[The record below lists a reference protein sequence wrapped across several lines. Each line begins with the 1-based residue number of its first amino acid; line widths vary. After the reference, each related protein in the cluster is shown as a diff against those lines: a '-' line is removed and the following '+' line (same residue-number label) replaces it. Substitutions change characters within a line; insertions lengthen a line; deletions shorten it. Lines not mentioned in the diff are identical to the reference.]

1 MIVVMKADAT
11 TAQIEHMAQHISSLG
26 LTPQVIHGTHQTVI
40 AALGD
45 ERPGLTEVLEPGEG
59 VEKVLPIMAPYKRA
73 SSELKRERTVVKAR
87 GLEVGGTKVSV
98 IAGPCSVESEEQI
111 VAIARTLKQLGASA
125 LRGGAF
131 KPRTSPYS
139 FQGHKELG
147 LKMLA
152 VARAETGLA
161 IVTEVMAPEHVP
173 LVAEYADV
181 LQIGARNM
189 QNYQLLQAVGDSGKP
204 AMLKR
209 GMSATMEEF
218 LLAAEY
224 ILDRGNPNVMLC
236 ERGIR
241 TYEEHTRF
249 TLPLATVP
257 YLHDK
262 SHLPVVVD
270 PSHGTGKA
278 KLVAPMSK
286 AAVAAGADALIIE
299 VHDDPEHAVSDGPDD
314 HARRLRPAHGPVPP
328 DRRSGGSDDVTGLQW
343 GLATARGRVPPCR
356 RHSCRGGRGGATA
369 WPEPFRPAW
378 AGPRRTGRIP
388 RATRRP
394 PCRAPRPGRP

>member
-1 MIVVMKADAT
+1 VIVVMKPDAT
-11 TAQIEHMAQHISSLG
+11 TEQINHMVGHVSALG
-26 LTPQVIHGTHQTVI
+26 LTPQVIRGKHQTVI
-40 AALGD
+40 AAIGE
-45 ERPGLTEVLEPGEG
+45 ERPGLTEALEPGEG

-73 SSELKRERTVVKAR
+73 SSELKAERTVVRAR
-87 GLEVGGTKVSV
+87 GLEVGGNRVAV
-98 IAGPCSVESEEQI
+98 VAGPCSVESEEQI
-111 VAIARTLKQLGASA
+111 VGLAHRLKAKGATG

-139 FQGHKELG
+139 FQGHKEDG

-152 VARAETGLA
+152 AARAETGLA

-173 LVAEYADV
+173 MVAEYADV

-204 AMLKR
+204 ALLKR
-209 GMSATMEEF
+209 GMSATMDEF

-224 ILDRGNPNVMLC
+224 ILDRGNPNVLLC

-249 TLPLATVP
+249 TLPLASVP
-257 YLHDK
+257 YLHEK

-278 KLVAPMSK
+278 RLVTPMAQ
-286 AAVAAGADALIIE
+286 AAVAAGADALIVE
-299 VHDDPEHAVSDGPDD
+299 VHDDPEHAVSDG
-314 HARRLRPAHGPVPP
+314 AQTLTPAAFAQMM
-328 DRRSGGSDDVTGLQW
+328 SL
-343 GLATARGRVPPCR
+343 CR
-356 RHSCRGGRGGATA
+356 RIAEA
-369 WPEPFRPAW
+369 VD
-378 AGPRRTGRIP
+378 RTL
-388 RATRRP
+388 
-394 PCRAPRPGRP
+394 